1 MNLFIH
7 TASDEASEAAMYSD
21 SVEDFATVHCFE
33 LDQLTA
39 APFNINTYP
48 TCIGVTVYNE
58 LLVTSITKKHILSS
72 FQVLQD

>member
-21 SVEDFATVHCFE
+21 SVEDFATVHCLE
-33 LDQLTA
+33 LHQLTV

-48 TCIGVTVYNE
+48 
-58 LLVTSITKKHILSS
+58 
-72 FQVLQD
+72 D